1 MPRRGAWRPGSFH
14 SLKCLHVAHDDQ
26 APTQGAGA
34 RKRKDCLP
42 VSTRRARWQ
51 LNKEQEPRCVTL
63 RKEQEPETRNK
74 RKPRPQAAT

>member
-1 MPRRGAWRPGSFH
+1 M
-14 SLKCLHVAHDDQ
+14 AHDDQ

-51 LNKEQEPRCVTL
+51 LDREQEPRCVTL
-63 RKEQEPETRNK
+63 RKEQEPEARKWRLPLSVK
-74 RKPRPQAAT
+74 RWRCLLRKRLDPGNVT